1 MIVIEKL
8 DWSNINKQ
16 LQVLY
21 RLKTLKNIIN
31 FKFRLFAEIN
41 YFKIENW

>member
-31 FKFRLFAEIN
+31 FKFWLFAEIN
-41 YFKIENW
+41 CFKIENW